1 MEITPKTM
9 EITPK
14 TMEIEY
20 IRIKRLN
27 QGREKV
33 YAAGL
38 DAICCYYKPLPMYES

>member
-1 MEITPKTM
+1 MEIIPKA
-9 EITPK
+9 
-14 TMEIEY
+14 MEIEY

-27 QGREKV
+27 QGREEV